1 MKKILLATTVLGM
14 SAGFAVAE
22 VAVSGSARMGIV
34 STDGDSAFSSR
45 VRMSFTGKGTTDGGL
60 EFGGSFDAHNSQ
72 GANAGSSGSTYISG
86 AFGKISMGDVSSG
99 DAKAVGQLAS
109 VGYTGLG
116 STNSINYAAQGVDG
130 FGLNDV
136 AAGSA
141 SIDNQTGDI
150 TLATPAFDN
159 ISDAG
164 GAKVLYTYA
173 AGGISVSAS
182 TAQLTNGGST
192 AYGVGAAY
200 TTGALTVAVGDGSND
215 ATYNNIGIV
224 VDDIDT
230 DGGAAGDT
238 ALGDTEVIADGF
250 DGTVKDS
257 TVSATYVMG
266 ATTIMGIYQLKSID
280 LSRPADLDDDGVAI
294 LDAGEA
300 DVTDGELT
308 SGDAIGLTA
317 SATSMGM
324 SVSHSI
330 DALTLTAFSLST
342 ELDLG
347 DLAGTGTITRSG
359 LGVAYDL
366 GGGATVKA
374 GWVNA
379 NTVDF
384 VAPSVDGNDLVDG
397 SITDASYNVMDVGVS
412 FKF

>member
-1 MKKILLATTVLGM
+1 M
-14 SAGFAVAE
+14 SVGFAAAE

-45 VRMSFTGKGTTDGGL
+45 VRMTFTGKGTTDGGL

-136 AAGSA
+136 KADSA
-141 SIDNQTGDI
+141 SIAHGEYTAP
-150 TLATPAFDN
+150 TRPAFDN

-173 AGGISVSAS
+173 AGGLSVSAS

-200 TTGALTVAVGDGSND
+200 TTGALTVAVGYGSND
-215 ATYNNIGIV
+215 ATYNNVDIV
-224 VDDIDT
+224 VDDNGT
-230 DGGAAGDT
+230 
-238 ALGDTEVIADGF
+238 LTEANADGF
-250 DGTVKDS
+250 AGTVKDTS
-257 TVSATYVMG
+257 VSATYVMG

-280 LSRPADLDDDGVAI
+280 LSRPMDLD
-294 LDAGEA
+294 
-300 DVTDGELT
+300 
-308 SGDAIGLTA
+308 
-317 SATSMGM
+317 ATG
-324 SVSHSI
+324 
-330 DALTLTAFSLST
+330 AAEPQL
-342 ELDLG
+342 
-347 DLAGTGTITRSG
+347 
-359 LGVAYDL
+359 VAYEEE
-366 GGGATVKA
+366 
-374 GWVNA
+374 N
-379 NTVDF
+379 
-384 VAPSVDGNDLVDG
+384 
-397 SITDASYNVMDVGVS
+397 
-412 FKF
+412 